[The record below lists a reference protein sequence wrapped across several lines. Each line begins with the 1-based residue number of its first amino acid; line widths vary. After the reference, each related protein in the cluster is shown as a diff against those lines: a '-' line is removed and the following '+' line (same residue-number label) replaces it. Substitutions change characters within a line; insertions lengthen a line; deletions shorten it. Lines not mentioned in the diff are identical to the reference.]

1 MLEFNTERDI
11 KKIIESTAYHEA
23 SHYVLQILSNTICED
38 FGEPEKLSISLENG
52 KPYGDNYVY
61 SETPNFVKSMQID
74 EKLINQII
82 IECLIL
88 LAGYTSFKVIY
99 YNGLHFIRIVNTV
112 GGVFDEN
119 SKEILRSINEQ
130 LDFRDERN
138 DIEKVKDNLEI
149 LFQKDFLENI
159 SERHDLI
166 RIMTF
171 MIYQLEELMKEEI
184 VMKAIEIVKNKLID
198 FNGRVIEKEE
208 VAKLN
213 KEIKSTLKDV
223 NFYKYVEVCKEAYGK
238 NDWNIEY
245 PDDGIPPLSFVEEE
259 E

>member
-1 MLEFNTERDI
+1 MIEFNTERDI
-11 KKIIESTAYHEA
+11 KKIIESIAYHEA

-52 KPYGDNYVY
+52 KPYGDNYVS
-61 SETPNFVKSMQID
+61 SERPNFVKGMQID

-99 YNGLHFIRIVNTV
+99 YNGLHFICTGNTV

-119 SKEILRSINEQ
+119 SKEILRSIDEQ

-138 DIEKVKDNLEI
+138 DIEKVKNNLGI
-149 LFQKDFLENI
+149 LFQKDFLKDI
-159 SERHDLI
+159 VERDKLI
-166 RIMTF
+166 EIMTF
-171 MIYQLEELMKEEI
+171 MVYQLEELMEEKI

-208 VAKLN
+208 VTKLN
-213 KEIKSTLKDV
+213 KEIKSTLKNV
-223 NFYKYVEVCKEAYGK
+223 NFCKYVEICKEAYGK
-238 NDWNIEY
+238 NDWNIEC
-245 PDDGIPPLSFVEEE
+245 PDDGTPPLSFV
-259 E
+259 